1 MGWCDRYKEEKIVV
15 QRSGNHN
22 KFWAAWWDENTNQVH
37 VRWGR
42 IGTKGQSQ
50 TKDFPSRWQA
60 TNFIDNKY
68 NEKRRKGYT
77 HEYNGEPITQE
88 VLDALFI
95 EAAIVG
101 SQNKCDGMQWV
112 EIESVEGS
120 VMYAIVP
127 DSRLADPECDP
138 GLLVRL
144 TTRKEYDGRTQ
155 FRILFT
161 EDAAW
166 LETSLST
173 SESGRCGTRIQKG
186 HSLHKLV
193 EKVEEAVGR
202 SLS

>member
-1 MGWCDRYKEEKIVV
+1 MGWCDKYKILIHCG
-15 QRSGNHN
+15 QGHN
-22 KFWAAWWDENTNQVH
+22 KFWAAWWDETTNEVH
-37 VRWGR
+37 LRWGR
-42 IGTKGQSQ
+42 IGTKGGSK
-50 TKDFPSRWQA
+50 TKPFGGVYEA

-68 NEKRRKGYT
+68 HEKRRKGYT
-77 HEYNGEPITQE
+77 GQHNGQPITQE
-88 VLDALFI
+88 VLDELFV

-112 EIESVEGS
+112 EIDPSDSQVH
-120 VMYAIVP
+120 YAVVS
-127 DSRLADPECDP
+127 DTRLSDPECNP

-166 LETSLST
+166 LETSMGT
-173 SESGRCGTRIQKG
+173 TESGKCGTRIRKG

-193 EKVEEAVGR
+193 QKVEEAVGR
-202 SLS
+202 NLS